1 MSTQYTDQGIQTIK
15 DTVSAIVNKYM
26 ETHID
31 ALVER
36 NIREAVREELQSL
49 MKETENVFVTRVAEA
64 LVEKVTEKLNAGKV

>member
-1 MSTQYTDQGIQTIK
+1 VSTQYTDQGIQTIK